1 MKENH
6 HSDNR
11 AASYFHVGMF
21 PNHLAKLADSRLS
34 QRRLWRVNLIGGR
47 ESTTSARVGKERN
60 RGQSLFSRNGFQRQ
74 SARHVGEKCGTWQSR
89 ETQRGAGQTDNAYH
103 NLSFPLSHAC
113 DNSRFAEAA
122 FGQHALKMRPS
133 LHFWGKKKMACLRKS
148 RICKAGVLGFD
159 DSQQRIIVPLLLFP
173 DSQQRIAGKLMRFD
187 DSQQRIV
194 VPLLLFS
201 DS

>member
-1 MKENH
+1 
-6 HSDNR
+6 
-11 AASYFHVGMF
+11 
-21 PNHLAKLADSRLS
+21 
-34 QRRLWRVNLIGGR
+34 
-47 ESTTSARVGKERN
+47 
-60 RGQSLFSRNGFQRQ
+60 
-74 SARHVGEKCGTWQSR
+74 
-89 ETQRGAGQTDNAYH
+89 
-103 NLSFPLSHAC
+103 
-113 DNSRFAEAA
+113 
-122 FGQHALKMRPS
+122 MRPS